1 MNYKLMGR
9 INAYILMLEATFMII
24 PMLISAFSGEQGAAM
39 GFIAAILVTGAASLL
54 LWLLSRHAQKR
65 LRAREGMVCTGV
77 SWILLSLFGALPFW
91 FSQEIPRYLD
101 AVFETVS
108 GFTTTGASILTDVE
122 AMSRGLLFWRSFT
135 HWIGGMGILVF
146 MLAVI
151 PLSGKNEGF
160 TLHLMRAESPGPS
173 VGKIVPKMRE
183 TAKILYIIY
192 IGLTIVCILFLV
204 AGRMPLF
211 DALCTA
217 FGTAGTGGFGIKSDS
232 MAGYSNYIQTVCT
245 VFMALFGVNFSC
257 YYLLLKKDWKSV
269 LKDEE
274 LRLYVII
281 ILLSSVA
288 IALNILPQSDS
299 LYDAWHHAAFTVT
312 SIITT
317 TGFATKD
324 FNQWPTFSK
333 AILLALM
340 FCGACAGST
349 GGGIKV
355 SRVILL
361 FKGLRRNI
369 HQILHPQKVQTIRS
383 NGQVIGEQVLT
394 NTNAYLSAYVL
405 IVILSFIIVSL
416 DSRFSIES
424 NISAVMCCFNN
435 IGPGLDQVGPAGNF
449 FLCSD
454 LTKLVLIADMLLGRL
469 EIFPIL
475 VLFSKSTWKKL
486 N

>member
-1 MNYKLMGR
+1 
-9 INAYILMLEATFMII
+9 
-24 PMLISAFSGEQGAAM
+24 
-39 GFIAAILVTGAASLL
+39 
-54 LWLLSRHAQKR
+54 
-65 LRAREGMVCTGV
+65 V

-91 FSQEIPRYLD
+91 FSRQIPRYLD

-108 GFTTTGASILTDVE
+108 GFTTTGASILNDVE
-122 AMSRGLLFWRSFT
+122 AMSRGCLFWRSFT

-183 TAKILYIIY
+183 TAKILYLIY
-192 IGLTIVCILFLV
+192 IGLTALNVLFLI
-204 AGRMPLF
+204 AGKMPLL

-217 FGTAGTGGFGIKSDS
+217 FGTAGTGGFGVKADS
-232 MAGYSNYIQTVCT
+232 MAGYSAYLQTVTT

-257 YYLLLKKDWKSV
+257 YYLLLRKDWKSV

-274 LRLYVII
+274 LRLYLAI
-281 ILLSSVA
+281 ILLS
-288 IALNILPQSDS
+288 ALCITVNILPQSAS
-299 LYDAWHHAAFTVT
+299 LYDAWHHAAFTVS

-333 AILLALM
+333 AVILTLM

-355 SRVILL
+355 SRVLLL

-383 NGQVIGEQVLT
+383 NGRVISESILT
-394 NTNAYLSAYVL
+394 NTNAYLSAYAL
-405 IVILSFIIVSL
+405 IVILSFIAVSL

-424 NISAVMCCFNN
+424 NFSAVMCCFNN
-435 IGPGLDQVGPAGNF
+435 IGPGLDQVGPTSNF
-449 FLCSD
+449 YLCSG
-454 LTKLVLIADMLLGRL
+454 LTKIVLIVDMLLGRL

-475 VLFSKSTWKKL
+475 VLFSRSTWKKL

>member
-1 MNYKLMGR
+1 MNFKLMAR
-9 INAYILMLEATFMII
+9 INAYILVLESAFMII
-24 PMLISAFSGEQGAAM
+24 PMMISVIGNERRSAW
-39 GFIAAILVTGAASLL
+39 GFFFAILVTFGVGAV
-54 LWLLSRHAQKR
+54 LWLITRNAQNR

-91 FSQEIPRYLD
+91 FSRQIPRYLD

-108 GFTTTGASILTDVE
+108 GFTTTGASILNDVE
-122 AMSRGLLFWRSFT
+122 AMSRGCLFWRSFT

-151 PLSGKNEGF
+151 PLSAKNEGF

-183 TAKILYIIY
+183 TAKILYLIY
-192 IGLTIVCILFLV
+192 IGLTALNVLFLT
-204 AGRMPLF
+204 AGKMPLF

-217 FGTAGTGGFGIKSDS
+217 FGTAGTGGFGIKADS
-232 MAGYSNYIQTVCT
+232 MAGYSTYLQAVTT

-257 YYLLLKKDWKSV
+257 YYLLLRKDWKSV
-269 LKDEE
+269 WKDEE
-274 LRLYVII
+274 LRLYVAI
-281 ILLSSVA
+281 ILLSAFCITV
-288 IALNILPQSDS
+288 NILPQSDS
-299 LYDAWHHAAFTVT
+299 FYDAWHHAAFTVS

-333 AILLALM
+333 TVILTLM

-355 SRVILL
+355 SRVLLL

-383 NGQVIGEQVLT
+383 NGRVISESILT
-394 NTNAYLSAYVL
+394 NTNAYLSAYAL
-405 IVILSFIIVSL
+405 IVILSFIAVSL

-424 NISAVMCCFNN
+424 NFSAVMCCFNN
-435 IGPGLDQVGPAGNF
+435 IGPGLDQVGPTSNF
-449 FLCSD
+449 YLCSG
-454 LTKLVLIADMLLGRL
+454 LTKIVLIMDMLLGRL

-475 VLFSKSTWKKL
+475 VLFSRSTWKKL